1 MTTPQTTTNQLGYT
15 YELDG
20 EEHKN
25 FQVPYKT
32 CALLWSHVSNEPG
45 GTCRTCCIAKDR
57 IKDKNG
63 NEMNLATSTLTEV
76 LQSEFVKEIRDEL
89 REGGEPA
96 NCETCWIDERNGK
109 ESKRIQYNQY
119 WNNFYGD
126 QHTVWDQE
134 PTKVIDAQLIFD
146 NTCNLKCRSCNTNY
160 SSKWREE
167 AIDRGVPFWE
177 PSDEVDMM
185 DPEKSKFWTE
195 IDNWTNDILRLEI
208 MGGEPFYM
216 KQFRE
221 FARMLIEK
229 KTSQRISLTLSTN
242 GTIANTELLESMAA
256 NFKDLAFSVSIDGI
270 EDRFTYLRHPGD
282 WEVTKANLDYYYELH
297 VNKSYPVNVQITHT
311 VTALNVMYLPEFYD
325 YFRNR
330 WPQFKIWNNIA
341 HYPKWL
347 TCAVLPNFAK
357 KQITANLKEHDFGV
371 FDYSGDYCDYNKE
384 IDSLIDYM
392 NTPLFQ
398 NGESVPGDIR
408 GRLTKDK
415 LQEMDNRRIEKKYI
429 TFKKQI
435 AGGDR
440 YRQENFTEVFPELH
454 ELIKDSFDYEKETDT
469 VSRDGFKPISA
480 EEYG

>member
-15 YELDG
+15 YDLDG
-20 EEHKN
+20 EEYKN

-32 CALLWSHVSNEPG
+32 CALLWSHVANEPG

-109 ESKRIQYNQY
+109 ESKRIQYNEY

-126 QHTVWDQE
+126 QHTVWEQE
-134 PTKVIDAQLIFD
+134 PSKVIDAQLIFD

-167 AIDRGVPFWE
+167 AVDRGVPFWE
-177 PSDEVDMM
+177 NDAPINMM
-185 DPEKSKFWTE
+185 DEERSKFWTE
-195 IDNWTNDILRLEI
+195 LDNWTNDILRLEI

-221 FARMLIEK
+221 FARLLIEK
-229 KTSQRISLTLSTN
+229 KTAQRISLTLSTN
-242 GTIANTELLESMAA
+242 GTVANKELLESMAT
-256 NFKDLAFSVSIDGI
+256 NFKDLAFSVSIDGV
-270 EDRFTYLRHPGD
+270 EDKFTYLRHPGN
-282 WEVTKANLDYYYELH
+282 WEETKANLDYYYELH
-297 VNKSYPVNVQITHT
+297 NSLYPCNVQITHT
-311 VTALNVMYLPEFYD
+311 VTALNIMYLPEFYE
-325 YFRNR
+325 YFKNR
-330 WPQFKIWNNIA
+330 WPNFKIWNNIA
-341 HYPKWL
+341 HYPKWI
-347 TCAVLPNFAK
+347 TCAVLPASAK
-357 KQITANLKEHDFGV
+357 KEITNKLHRYDFGV
-371 FDYSGDYCDYNKE
+371 NHSE
-384 IDSLIDYM
+384 IESLIDYM
-392 NTPLFQ
+392 NTPLYS
-398 NGESVPGDIR
+398 NGESVPGNIR
-408 GRLTKDK
+408 SRFDK
-415 LQEMDNRRIEKKYI
+415 AKLLMLDNRNIEKKYD
-429 TFKKQI
+429 TFKNQI
-435 AGGDR
+435 AGGDI
-440 YRQENFTEVFPELH
+440 YRQENFTEVFTELH

-469 VSRDGFKPISA
+469 VSREGFKKLSA

>member
-20 EEHKN
+20 EEYKN

-32 CALLWSHVSNEPG
+32 CALLWSHIANEPG

-109 ESKRIQYNQY
+109 ESKRIQYNEY
-119 WNNFYGD
+119 WKNFYGD
-126 QHTVWDQE
+126 QHTVWEQE

-167 AIDRGVPFWE
+167 AVDRGVPFWE
-177 PSDEVDMM
+177 NNAPINMM
-185 DPEKSKFWTE
+185 DEDRSKFWTE
-195 IDNWTNDILRLEI
+195 LDNWTNDILRLEI

-221 FARMLIEK
+221 FARLLIEK
-229 KTSQRISLTLSTN
+229 KTAQRISLTLSTN
-242 GTIANTELLESMAA
+242 GTVANKELLESMAT
-256 NFKDLAFSVSIDGI
+256 NFKDLAFSVSIDGV
-270 EDRFTYLRHPGD
+270 EDKFTYLRHPGN
-282 WEVTKANLDYYYELH
+282 WEETKANLDYYYELH
-297 VNKSYPVNVQITHT
+297 NSLYPCNVQITHT
-311 VTALNVMYLPEFYD
+311 VTALNIMYLPEFYE
-325 YFRNR
+325 YFKNR
-330 WPQFKIWNNIA
+330 WPNFKIWNNIA
-341 HYPKWL
+341 HYPKWI
-347 TCAVLPNFAK
+347 TCAVLPLNAK
-357 KQITANLKEHDFGV
+357 EEITTILQDYDFGE
-371 FDYSGDYCDYNKE
+371 YRSE
-384 IDSLIDYM
+384 IDSLIQYM

-398 NGESVPGDIR
+398 NGESVAGNIR
-408 GRLTKDK
+408 TRFDK
-415 LQEMDNRRIEKKYI
+415 NKLLMFDNRSIEKKYD
-429 TFKKQI
+429 TFKNQI
-435 AGGDR
+435 AGGDK
-440 YRQENFTEVFPELH
+440 YRQENFTEDFTELN
-454 ELIKDSFDYEKETDT
+454 ELKLDRYDYDKEIET
-469 VSRDGFKPISA
+469 VSREGFKKLSV

>member
-1 MTTPQTTTNQLGYT
+1 MTTQQTTTNQLGYT

-20 EEHKN
+20 EEYKN

-32 CALLWSHVSNEPG
+32 CALLWSHIANEPG

-109 ESKRIQYNQY
+109 ESKRIQYNEY
-119 WNNFYGD
+119 WKNFYGD
-126 QHTVWDQE
+126 QHTVWEQE

-167 AIDRGVPFWE
+167 AVDRGVPFWE
-177 PSDEVDMM
+177 NNAPINMM
-185 DPEKSKFWTE
+185 DEDRSKFWTE
-195 IDNWTNDILRLEI
+195 LDNWTNDILRLEI

-221 FARMLIEK
+221 FARLLIEK
-229 KTSQRISLTLSTN
+229 KTAQRISLTLSTN
-242 GTIANTELLESMAA
+242 GTVANKELLESMAT
-256 NFKDLAFSVSIDGI
+256 NFKDLAFSVSIDGV
-270 EDRFTYLRHPGD
+270 EDKFTYLRHPGN
-282 WEVTKANLDYYYELH
+282 WEETKANLDYYYELH
-297 VNKSYPVNVQITHT
+297 NSLYPCNVQITHT
-311 VTALNVMYLPEFYD
+311 VTALNIMYLPEFYE
-325 YFRNR
+325 YFKNR
-330 WPQFKIWNNIA
+330 WPNFKIWNNIA
-341 HYPKWL
+341 HYPKWI
-347 TCAVLPNFAK
+347 TCAVLPASAK
-357 KQITANLKEHDFGV
+357 KEITKKLHRYDFGV
-371 FDYSGDYCDYNKE
+371 YHSE
-384 IDSLIDYM
+384 IESLIDYM
-392 NTPLFQ
+392 NTPLYS
-398 NGESVPGDIR
+398 NGESVPGNIR
-408 GRLTKDK
+408 SRFDK
-415 LQEMDNRRIEKKYI
+415 AKLLMLDNRNIEKKYD
-429 TFKKQI
+429 TFKNQI
-435 AGGDR
+435 AGGDI
-440 YRQENFTEVFPELH
+440 YRQENFTEVFTELH

-469 VSRDGFKPISA
+469 VSREGFKKLSA

>member
-15 YELDG
+15 YDLDG
-20 EEHKN
+20 EEYKN

-32 CALLWSHVSNEPG
+32 CALLWSHVANEPG

-109 ESKRIQYNQY
+109 ESKRIQYNEY

-126 QHTVWDQE
+126 QHTVWEQE
-134 PTKVIDAQLIFD
+134 PSKVIDAQLIFD

-167 AIDRGVPFWE
+167 AVDRGVPFWE
-177 PSDEVDMM
+177 NDAPINMM
-185 DPEKSKFWTE
+185 DEERSKFWTE
-195 IDNWTNDILRLEI
+195 LDNWTNDILRLEI

-221 FARMLIEK
+221 FARLLIEK
-229 KTSQRISLTLSTN
+229 KTAQRISLTLSTN
-242 GTIANTELLESMAA
+242 GTVANKELLESMAT
-256 NFKDLAFSVSIDGI
+256 NFKDLAFSVSIDGV
-270 EDRFTYLRHPGD
+270 EDKFTYLRHPGN
-282 WEVTKANLDYYYELH
+282 WEETKANLDYYYELH
-297 VNKSYPVNVQITHT
+297 NSLYPCNVQITHT
-311 VTALNVMYLPEFYD
+311 VTALNIMYLPEFYE
-325 YFRNR
+325 YFKNR
-330 WPQFKIWNNIA
+330 WPNFKIWNNIA
-341 HYPKWL
+341 HYPKWI
-347 TCAVLPNFAK
+347 TCAVLPARAK
-357 KQITANLKEHDFGV
+357 KEITNKLHRYDFGV
-371 FDYSGDYCDYNKE
+371 NHSE
-384 IDSLIDYM
+384 IESLIDYM
-392 NTPLFQ
+392 NTPLYS
-398 NGESVPGDIR
+398 NGESVPGNIR
-408 GRLTKDK
+408 SRFDK
-415 LQEMDNRRIEKKYI
+415 AKLLMLDNRNIEKKYD
-429 TFKKQI
+429 TFKNQI
-435 AGGDR
+435 AGGDI
-440 YRQENFTEVFPELH
+440 YRQENFTEVFTELH

-469 VSRDGFKPISA
+469 VSREGFKKLSA